1 MIFDQLRLSLP
12 SIAMQWYAEHREFLS
27 KPLYIA
33 GDSYSGLI
41 TPPLTF
47 QIAKGT
53 EMGDQPALN
62 LKGYMIGN
70 PLTDRKFDVTSKV
83 PYAHGMGLIP
93 DEQYEIYKESCSLD
107 TGIMNRSVQCA
118 DCHDAID
125 KCLKDI
131 NVHHI
136 LEPKCSSAAY
146 NGHSD
151 SSSSSRMMMLE
162 LDNSSTAELNDLSQT
177 SKDCRDEGYVMS
189 SIWANKEEVREAL
202 GVHKGSVPLWLRCNH
217 GIPYT
222 TDILSSVEYHRSLL
236 TSGGG
241 YRSLVYSG
249 DHDMVVPFVGT
260 QAWIRSLGFA
270 IVDQWRPWYADIQ
283 VAGFTRMYSNN
294 LTFATVKGGG
304 HTAPEY
310 KPKEC
315 LAMVVRWLSG
325 RPL

>member
-1 MIFDQLRLSLP
+1 
-12 SIAMQWYAEHREFLS
+12 
-27 KPLYIA
+27 
-33 GDSYSGLI
+33 
-41 TPPLTF
+41 
-47 QIAKGT
+47 
-53 EMGDQPALN
+53 MGDQPALN
-62 LKGYMIGN
+62 LK
-70 PLTDRKFDVTSKV
+70 
-83 PYAHGMGLIP
+83 
-93 DEQYEIYKESCSLD
+93 IYKESCSLD

-125 KCLKDI
+125 K
-131 NVHHI
+131 
-136 LEPKCSSAAY
+136 
-146 NGHSD
+146 
-151 SSSSSRMMMLE
+151 
-162 LDNSSTAELNDLSQT
+162 
-177 SKDCRDEGYVMS
+177 DEGYVMS

-270 IVDQWRPWYADIQ
+270 IVDQWRPW
-283 VAGFTRMYSNN
+283 FTRMYSNN